1 MTHLSGLRM
10 DGDLIVTS
18 GVDQRLILRR
28 HARTETEERV
38 SWVGSKC
45 VSVADISSLDTLTED
60 RGRLGVVLAGVGMER
75 IDIIKDEDCRQ

>member
-38 SWVGSKC
+38 SWVGSTC
-45 VSVADISSLDTLTED
+45 VSVADVSTLDTLTENKE
-60 RGRLGVVLAGVGMER
+60 RLGVILAGWKWWWREMR
-75 IDIIKDEDCRQ
+75 IVDID